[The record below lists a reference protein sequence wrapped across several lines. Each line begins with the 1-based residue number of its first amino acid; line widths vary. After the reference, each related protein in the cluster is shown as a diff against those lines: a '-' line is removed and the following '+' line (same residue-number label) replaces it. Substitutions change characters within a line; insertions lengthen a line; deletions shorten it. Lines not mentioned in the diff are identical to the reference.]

1 MAGAGPTPGGADS
14 DSDGVQNAFDNCRD
28 WPNPSQTDSNH
39 DGCGDACTASIR
51 CDFSGNATVGLE
63 DFLTIGMNFGMAVTP
78 PGTEGDC
85 DPGDGFVGL
94 PDFLVMASEF
104 GHTVGPSGITN
115 AQCDPTRCR
124 CTPQ

>member
-1 MAGAGPTPGGADS
+1 
-14 DSDGVQNAFDNCRD
+14 VRLQR
-28 WPNPSQTDSNH
+28 Q
-39 DGCGDACTASIR
+39 R
-51 CDFSGNATVGLE
+51 KTVGLE